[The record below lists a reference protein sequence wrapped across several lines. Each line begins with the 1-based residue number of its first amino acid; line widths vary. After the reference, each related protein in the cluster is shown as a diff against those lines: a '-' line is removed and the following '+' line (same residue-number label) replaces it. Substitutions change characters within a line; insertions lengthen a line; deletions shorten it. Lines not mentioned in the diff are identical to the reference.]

1 MKRTSRILTAVTGL
15 VLTAGMVTS
24 CGAGGR
30 PADGA
35 AAADGEY
42 AETGI
47 TEESV
52 KIGGHFPLTGVAA
65 PGYSEIPLGATA
77 YFDHVNANGGVHG
90 RQIDYLYRD
99 DAYNPTNTS
108 TVVNELVLQDEVF
121 AMVGGVGTATH
132 GAVVDFLNDQEV
144 PDLFVSSGS
153 LQWGDDPEA
162 RPWTFGWQ
170 TDYEVEA
177 KIAAQ
182 WIKENHPDARV
193 GMLVQDDDMGRD
205 GEAGVR
211 KLIDDQVVAVERYTS
226 GNTDIVPQLTNLKAA
241 DADFV
246 IGFTV
251 PSYTALSQ
259 LAAQRLNY
267 DPDWFYASI
276 GGDTHLVGRLLSQF
290 SEGAVEDGSTMLDG
304 VYTADYIPSTDEPD
318 NEWVQLWQ
326 DVWAEH
332 GEGELT
338 NYHIYGMSYAYAF
351 VQALQAA
358 GPEPTREGIVDVL
371 EERGGEFGGPQL
383 APFRYSEDSH
393 LGISGV
399 AIAEVRDGAA
409 EPITPTYV
417 SDLGDAP
424 IEELDTEQA
433 APPAGGIPEASE

>member
-1 MKRTSRILTAVTGL
+1 MKRKYRLVTTVTSL
-15 VLTAGMVTS
+15 VLTAGMVTA

-30 PADGA
+30 SADGA
-35 AAADGEY
+35 GDGAT

-65 PGYSEIPLGATA
+65 PGYSQIPVGATA
-77 YFDHVNANGGVHG
+77 YFDYVNANGGVHG

-108 TVVNELVLQDEVF
+108 SVVNELVLQDEVF

-132 GAVVDFLNDQEV
+132 GAVVDFLNDEEV

-153 LQWGDDPEA
+153 LQWGDQPED

-170 TDYEVEA
+170 PDYEVEA

-211 KLIDDQVVAVERYTS
+211 RIIDDQIVAVERYTS
-226 GNTDIVPQLTNLKAA
+226 GNTDIVPQMTNLKASG
-241 DADFV
+241 ADFV

-251 PSYTALSQ
+251 PAYSALSQ

-276 GGDTHLVGRLLSQF
+276 GGDTQLVGQLLSEF
-290 SEGAVEDGSTMLDG
+290 SEGAVQDGSTMLDG
-304 VYTADYIPSTDEPD
+304 AYTADYLPTTEEPD
-318 NEWVQLWQ
+318 NEWTQLWQ

-338 NYHIYGMSYAYAF
+338 NYHIYGMSYAYTF
-351 VQALQAA
+351 VQALEAA
-358 GPEPTREGIVDVL
+358 GPDPTRQGIVDVL
-371 EERGGEFGGPQL
+371 EERGSEFEGPQL

-399 AIAEVRDGAA
+399 AISVVRGEFA
-409 EPITPTYV
+409 EPITPTYIT
-417 SDLGDAP
+417 DIGDAP
-424 IEELDTEQA
+424 IEEVDTPQ
-433 APPAGGIPEASE
+433 APPPANGIPGAAE

>member
-1 MKRTSRILTAVTGL
+1 MKRTSRIVTTMTS
-15 VLTAGMVTS
+15 VILTAGMVTA

-30 PADGA
+30 STDD
-35 AAADGEY
+35 AADAG
-42 AETGI
+42 AGQTGI
-47 TEESV
+47 TEDSV

-77 YFDHVNANGGVHG
+77 YFDYVNANGGVHG
-90 RQIDYLYRD
+90 RQIEYLYRD

-132 GAVVDFLNDQEV
+132 AAAVDFLNDEEV

-162 RPWTFGWQ
+162 YPWTFGWQ

-182 WIKENHPDARV
+182 WIGENYPDARV

-211 KLIDDQVVAVERYTS
+211 RIIDDQIVAVERYTS
-226 GNTDIVPQLTNLKAA
+226 GNTDIVPQMTNLQAA
-241 DADFV
+241 GADFV

-267 DPDWFYASI
+267 NPEWYYASI
-276 GGDTHLVGRLLSQF
+276 GGDTNLVGRLLSQF
-290 SEGAVEDGSTMLDG
+290 SEGMVEDGSTMLDG
-304 VYTADYIPSTDEPD
+304 AYTADYIPSTEDPD
-318 NEWVQLWQ
+318 DAWTQLWE

-338 NYHIYGMSYAYAF
+338 NYHIYGMSYAYTF
-351 VQALQAA
+351 VQALEATGQD
-358 GPEPTREGIVDVL
+358 PTRQGIVDVL
-371 EERGGEFGGPQL
+371 EERGSEFEGPQL

-399 AIAEVRDGAA
+399 AIAEVRGDTA
-409 EPITPTYV
+409 EPITPTYI
-417 SDLGDAP
+417 SDIGDAP
-424 IEELDTEQA
+424 IEELDAEH
-433 APPAGGIPEASE
+433 APPPANGIPESSE

>member
-1 MKRTSRILTAVTGL
+1 MTRKYRLVTAVTSL
-15 VLTAGMVTS
+15 VLTASMVTA

-30 PADGA
+30 SADGA
-35 AAADGEY
+35 GDGAT
-42 AETGI
+42 AEPGI

-65 PGYSEIPLGATA
+65 PGYSEIPVGATA
-77 YFDHVNANGGVHG
+77 YFDYVNANGGVHG

-108 TVVNELVLQDEVF
+108 SVVNELVLQDEVF

-132 GAVVDFLNDQEV
+132 GAVVDFLNDEEV

-153 LQWGDDPEA
+153 LQWGDQPED

-170 TDYEVEA
+170 PDYEIEA

-211 KLIDDQVVAVERYTS
+211 RLIDDQIVAVERYTS
-226 GNTDIVPQLTNLKAA
+226 GNTDIVPQMTNLKASG
-241 DADFV
+241 ADFV

-251 PSYTALSQ
+251 PAYTALSQ

-276 GGDTHLVGRLLSQF
+276 GGDTQLVGQLLSEF
-290 SEGAVEDGSTMLDG
+290 SEGAVQDSTMLDG
-304 VYTADYIPSTDEPD
+304 AYTADYLPTTEEPD
-318 NEWVQLWQ
+318 NEWTQLWQ

-332 GEGELT
+332 GEGEGELT
-338 NYHIYGMSYAYAF
+338 NYHIYGMSYAYTF

-358 GPEPTREGIVDVL
+358 GPDPTRQGVVDVL
-371 EERGGEFGGPQL
+371 EERGSEFDGPQL

-399 AIAEVRDGAA
+399 AISEVRGEFA
-409 EPITPTYV
+409 EPITPTYIT
-417 SDLGDAP
+417 DIGDAP
-424 IEELDTEQA
+424 IEELDTPH
-433 APPAGGIPEASE
+433 APPPANGIPEAAE

>member
-1 MKRTSRILTAVTGL
+1 MTRKYRLVTAVTSL
-15 VLTAGMVTS
+15 VLTAGMVTA

-30 PADGA
+30 SADGA
-35 AAADGEY
+35 GDGAT
-42 AETGI
+42 AEPGI

-65 PGYSEIPLGATA
+65 PGYSEIPVGATA
-77 YFDHVNANGGVHG
+77 YFDYVNANGGVHG

-108 TVVNELVLQDEVF
+108 SVVNELVLQDEVF

-132 GAVVDFLNDQEV
+132 GAVVDFLNDEGV

-153 LQWGDDPEA
+153 LQWGDQPED

-170 TDYEVEA
+170 PDYEVEA

-193 GMLVQDDDMGRD
+193 GMFVQDDDMGRD

-211 KLIDDQVVAVERYTS
+211 RLIDDQIVAVERYTS
-226 GNTDIVPQLTNLKAA
+226 GNTDIVPQMTNLKASG
-241 DADFV
+241 ADFV

-251 PSYTALSQ
+251 PAYSALSQ

-276 GGDTHLVGRLLSQF
+276 GGDTQLVGQLLSEF
-290 SEGAVEDGSTMLDG
+290 SEGAVRDGSTMLDG
-304 VYTADYIPSTDEPD
+304 AYTADYLPTTEEPD
-318 NEWVQLWQ
+318 NEWTRLWQ

-332 GEGELT
+332 GAGELT
-338 NYHIYGMSYAYAF
+338 NYHIYGMSYAYTF
-351 VQALQAA
+351 VQALEAA
-358 GPEPTREGIVDVL
+358 GPDPTRQGLVDVL
-371 EERGGEFGGPQL
+371 EQRGGEFEGPQL

-399 AIAEVRDGAA
+399 AISEVRGNVA
-409 EPITPTYV
+409 EPITPTYIT
-417 SDLGDAP
+417 DIGDAP
-424 IEELDTEQA
+424 IEELDSPQPP
-433 APPAGGIPEASE
+433 PPANGIPDTAE

>member
-1 MKRTSRILTAVTGL
+1 MTRKYRLVTAVTSL
-15 VLTAGMVTS
+15 VLTAGMVTA

-30 PADGA
+30 SADGA
-35 AAADGEY
+35 GDGAT
-42 AETGI
+42 AEPGI

-65 PGYSEIPLGATA
+65 PGYSEIPVGATA
-77 YFDHVNANGGVHG
+77 YFDYVNANGGVHG

-108 TVVNELVLQDEVF
+108 SVVNELVLQDEVF

-132 GAVVDFLNDQEV
+132 GAVVDFLNDEGV

-153 LQWGDDPEA
+153 LQWGDQPED

-170 TDYEVEA
+170 PDYEVEA

-193 GMLVQDDDMGRD
+193 GMFVQDDDMGRD

-211 KLIDDQVVAVERYTS
+211 RLIDDQIVAVERYTS
-226 GNTDIVPQLTNLKAA
+226 GNTDIVPQMTNLKASG
-241 DADFV
+241 ADFV

-251 PSYTALSQ
+251 PAYSALSQ

-276 GGDTHLVGRLLSQF
+276 GGDTQLVGQLLSEF
-290 SEGAVEDGSTMLDG
+290 SEGAVRDGSTMLDG
-304 VYTADYIPSTDEPD
+304 AYTADYLPTTEEPD
-318 NEWVQLWQ
+318 NEWTQLWQ

-332 GEGELT
+332 GAGELT
-338 NYHIYGMSYAYAF
+338 NYHIYGMSYAYTF

-358 GPEPTREGIVDVL
+358 GPDPTRQGLVDVL
-371 EERGGEFGGPQL
+371 EQRGSEFEGPQL

-399 AIAEVRDGAA
+399 AISEVRGNVA
-409 EPITPTYV
+409 EPITPTYIT
-417 SDLGDAP
+417 DIGDAP
-424 IEELDTEQA
+424 IEELDSPQPP
-433 APPAGGIPEASE
+433 PPANGIPDTAE